1 LTLKENLDADLLL
14 LIEEFESK
22 KHDLQL
28 LPAESQPNLVFGD
41 VALLNKTED
50 NPYEG
55 NFIGKRIVRTEMPRV
70 FVWLFKKFTPILS
83 KLPDY
88 GMHKEEVFARLGNTL
103 EMAENPELG
112 LTANEK
118 VAAVIQDMY
127 EIAQDL
133 IDGEVR
139 SLQVAMGTEVLDDY
153 ITRSIKTGY
162 VDHDSFVSAV
172 FGEAK

>member
-1 LTLKENLDADLLL
+1 MTLKENLDSDLLA

-28 LPAESQPNLVFGD
+28 LPAESQPNLVFAG
-41 VALLNKTED
+41 VKLLNKTEVD
-50 NPYEG
+50 PYKDS
-55 NFIGKRIVRTEMPRV
+55 FITKRVVRTDMPRV
-70 FVWLFKKFTPILS
+70 YGWLFKKFTPILS

-88 GMHKEEVFARLGNTL
+88 GLHKEELFARLGNTL
-103 EMAENPELG
+103 EMAEKPELG

-118 VAAVIQDMY
+118 VAAVIHDMY

-133 IDGEVR
+133 IEGKVR
-139 SLQVAMGTEVLDDY
+139 SFQVAVGTEVVDDY
-153 ITRSIKTGY
+153 ITRSIKSGY
-162 VDHDSFVSAV
+162 VDHDEFVNAV

>member
-1 LTLKENLDADLLL
+1 MTLKENLDADLLR

-41 VALLNKTED
+41 VALLNKIEK

-55 NFIGKRIVRTEMPRV
+55 NFIGKRGVRTDMPRV

-83 KLPDY
+83 KLPNY

-103 EMAENPELG
+103 EMAESPELH
-112 LTANEK
+112 LNANEK

-133 IDGEVR
+133 IDGRV
-139 SLQVAMGTEVLDDY
+139 SSFHVAIGTEVVDDY
-153 ITRSIKTGY
+153 ISRSIKTGY
-162 VDHDSFVSAV
+162 VDHDDFVSAV
-172 FGEAK
+172 FGEEK

>member
-1 LTLKENLDADLLL
+1 MTLKENLDADLLL

>member
-1 LTLKENLDADLLL
+1 MTLKENLDADLLL

-22 KHDLQL
+22 KHDLQF
-28 LPAESQPNLVFGD
+28 LPAEGQPNLVFGD
-41 VALLNKTED
+41 VALLNKTEE

-70 FVWLFKKFTPILS
+70 FGWLFKKFTPILS

-88 GMHKEEVFARLGNTL
+88 GMHKEEVVARLGNTL

-139 SLQVAMGTEVLDDY
+139 SLQVAIGTEVLDDY
-153 ITRSIKTGY
+153 ITRSIKSGY
-162 VDHDSFVSAV
+162 VDHDAFVSAV

>member
-1 LTLKENLDADLLL
+1 MTLKENLDADLLL

-41 VALLNKTED
+41 VALLNKTEK

-55 NFIGKRIVRTEMPRV
+55 NFIGKRVVRTDMPRV
-70 FVWLFKKFTPILS
+70 FVWLFKKFTPILN

-103 EMAENPELG
+103 AMAESPEFDLN
-112 LTANEK
+112 ANEK

-133 IDGEVR
+133 IEGRV
-139 SLQVAMGTEVLDDY
+139 SSFQVAIGVEVLDDFVS
-153 ITRSIKTGY
+153 RSIKSGY
-162 VDHDSFVSAV
+162 VDHDDFVIEV
-172 FGEAK
+172 FGEEK

>member
-1 LTLKENLDADLLL
+1 MTLKENLDSDLLL

-41 VALLNKTED
+41 VKLLNKTEAD
-50 NPYEG
+50 NYK
-55 NFIGKRIVRTEMPRV
+55 NSLIGERIVGTDMPRV
-70 FVWLFKKFTPILS
+70 FGWLFKKFTPILS

-88 GMHKEEVFARLGNTL
+88 GIHKEEVFGRLGNTL

-133 IDGEVR
+133 LDGRVR
-139 SLQVAMGTEVLDDY
+139 SLQVAIGTEILDDH
-153 ITRSIKTGY
+153 ITRSIKSGY
-162 VDHDSFVSAV
+162 VNHDEFVSAV
-172 FGEAK
+172 FGEVK

>member
-1 LTLKENLDADLLL
+1 MTLKKNLDSDLLL

-22 KHDLQL
+22 KHDLQG

-41 VALLNKTED
+41 VKLLNKTEAD
-50 NPYEG
+50 PYESS
-55 NFIGKRIVRTEMPRV
+55 FIGKRIVRTDMPRV
-70 FVWLFKKFTPILS
+70 FGWLFKKFTPILI

-88 GMHKEEVFARLGNTL
+88 GIHKEEVFARLGNTL

-133 IDGEVR
+133 LDGKVS
-139 SLQVAMGTEVLDDY
+139 SLQVAMGTQVLDDR
-153 ITRSIKTGY
+153 ITRSIKSGY
-162 VDHDSFVSAV
+162 VDHDAFVSAV
-172 FGEAK
+172 FGETK

>member
-1 LTLKENLDADLLL
+1 MTLKENLDSDLLL

-41 VALLNKTED
+41 VSLLNKTED

-55 NFIGKRIVRTEMPRV
+55 NFIGKRIVRTDMPRV
-70 FVWLFKKFTPILS
+70 FVWLFKKFTPILN

-133 IDGEVR
+133 IDGKVK
-139 SLQVAMGTEVLDDY
+139 SFMVALGTEVVDDY
-153 ITRSIKTGY
+153 ISRSIKSGY
-162 VDHDSFVSAV
+162 VDHDEFVSAV

>member
-1 LTLKENLDADLLL
+1 MTLKENLDSDLLL

-28 LPAESQPNLVFGD
+28 LAAESQPNLVFGD
-41 VALLNKTED
+41 VALLNKTEA
-50 NPYEG
+50 NPHEG
-55 NFIGKRIVRTEMPRV
+55 NFIGKRIVRTDMPRV
-70 FVWLFKKFTPILS
+70 FVWLFKKFTPILN

-103 EMAENPELG
+103 EMAETTELG

-133 IDGEVR
+133 LDGKVV
-139 SLQVAMGTEVLDDY
+139 SLQVAMGAEVVDDY
-153 ITRSIKTGY
+153 ITRSIKSGY
-162 VDHDSFVSAV
+162 VDHDEFVIAV

>member
-1 LTLKENLDADLLL
+1 MTLKENLDQDLLH

-28 LPAESQPNLVFGD
+28 LPSESQPNLVFGD
-41 VALLNKTED
+41 VALLNKIETD
-50 NPYEG
+50 PYEG
-55 NFIGKRIVRTEMPRV
+55 NFIGKRIVRTDMPRV
-70 FVWLFKKFTPILS
+70 FVWLFKKFTAILN

-88 GMHKEEVFARLGNTL
+88 GMHKEEIFARLGNTL

-112 LTANEK
+112 LNANQK

-133 IDGEVR
+133 IDGKVK
-139 SLQVAMGTEVLDDY
+139 SFMVAMGTEVVDDY
-153 ITRSIKTGY
+153 ISRSIKSGY
-162 VDHDSFVSAV
+162 VSHDEFVSAV
-172 FGEAK
+172 FGEDK